1 MIPPGY
7 DLDSAI
13 GIVKKICRGQDIK
26 SWQILNPALANII
39 NLFQVVMVF
48 LIIITFI
55 AISIVIL
62 NAMLMAVF
70 ERIRE
75 YGMMKALGVTPFD
88 IFHMVIIEILVQT
101 TAAAAIGMAFGIPL
115 AISLQTYGIDL
126 SALVEGGT
134 ISGIAV
140 NIALFSYLSAFDILT
155 PLAALFVFSLTAGTI
170 PAVRAARLDPVKA
183 IHYT

>member
-1 MIPPGY
+1 
-7 DLDSAI
+7 
-13 GIVKKICRGQDIK
+13 
-26 SWQILNPALANII
+26 
-39 NLFQVVMVF
+39 MVF

-75 YGMMKALGVTPFD
+75 YGLMKALGVTPFD
-88 IFHMVIIEILVQT
+88 IFRMVIIEILLQAV
-101 TAAAAIGMAFGIPL
+101 AAAVIGMAFGIPL
-115 AISLQTYGIDL
+115 SILMETYGIDL
-126 SALVEGGT
+126 SVLVEGAT

-140 NIALFSYLSAFDILT
+140 NIALFSYLSASDIYM
-155 PLAALFVFSLTAGTI
+155 PLAAMFVFSLTAGAI
-170 PAVRAARLDPVKA
+170 PAVRAARLDAVKA